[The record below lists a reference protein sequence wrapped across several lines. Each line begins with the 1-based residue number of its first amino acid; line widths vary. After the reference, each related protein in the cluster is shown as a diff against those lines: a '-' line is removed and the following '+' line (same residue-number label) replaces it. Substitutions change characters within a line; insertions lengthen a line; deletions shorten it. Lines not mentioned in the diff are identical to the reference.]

1 MNNTDAI
8 YMLSDQINA
17 LNDRITKLQD
27 LTYVQV
33 LLMAANNSL
42 LDENKRVMMFNQ
54 AMALI
59 ERTDL
64 RVQGANSQV
73 QNTASQE
80 LPTDL
85 IR

>member
-8 YMLSDQINA
+8 LDGIYAGIA
-17 LNDRITKLQD
+17 KLQS
-27 LTYVQV
+27 LTYAQA
-33 LLMAANNSL
+33 LLTAANNSL
-42 LDENKRVMMFNQ
+42 VDENKRAMMFNQ

-64 RVQGANSQV
+64 RVQSANSQV
-73 QNTASQE
+73 QNTVSQE